1 MQDLLILYYEKDVAG
16 ENIVKI
22 LRENFNDQWIEKS
35 EEEILY
41 MNEWPFDEPSV
52 CIVASR
58 HKSESGMPS
67 LTVHSP
73 GNFGK
78 AESGGSNRELS
89 IAPALYLTDAL
100 KYLRENFSNLGY
112 EISFE
117 VTHHGPTAFDF
128 PIMFIEVGSSEE
140 QWKDIKACSAVAETI
155 DKLIENKPDKR
166 LPVAIG
172 FGGGHYCRK
181 FSRIEDYALG
191 HICPKYN
198 LPNIDEEMLQ
208 KMISRTF
215 PGPEFTL
222 VEKKGLGKE
231 KRRILDLLNKT
242 ELELIYI

>member
-16 ENIVKI
+16 RNIVKI
-22 LRENFNDQWIEKS
+22 LRENFNDLWIEGS
-35 EEEILY
+35 RGEILY
-41 MNEWPFDEPSV
+41 MEEWSFDEPSV

-58 HKSESGMPS
+58 HKSESRMPS

-78 AESGGSNRELS
+78 AKAGGSNRELS

-100 KYLRENFSNLGY
+100 EYLRENFSNLGY

-128 PIMFIEVGSSEE
+128 PIMFIEVGSSGE
-140 QWKDIKACSAVAETI
+140 QWKDIKACKAVAETI
-155 DKLIENKPDKR
+155 GKLTENKPDK

-181 FSRIEDYALG
+181 FSRVKDYALG

-198 LPNIDEEMLQ
+198 LPNFDEEMIQ

-215 PGPEFTL
+215 PRPEFAL

-231 KRRILDLLNKT
+231 KRRILNLLSKT